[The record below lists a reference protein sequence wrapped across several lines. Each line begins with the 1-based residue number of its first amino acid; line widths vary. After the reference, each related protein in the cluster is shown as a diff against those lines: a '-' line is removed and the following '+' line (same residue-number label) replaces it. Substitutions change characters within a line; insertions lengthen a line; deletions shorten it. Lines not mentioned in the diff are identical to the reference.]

1 MQQFFYFIYPEYKS
15 QKLLQ
20 MITALFIVFIF
31 AIFFASYLLAKKDD
45 KILDLQQRVT
55 FIEQKMDKKL
65 VSRLL
70 FVELKSVNSVLDTLN
85 NCFYEIDANGD
96 YDVDTEYRLEDVSD
110 EWWESL
116 SKGDLEVVNRIK

>member
-1 MQQFFYFIYPEYKS
+1 MT
-15 QKLLQ
+15 
-20 MITALFIVFIF
+20 TALFVVLIF
-31 AIFFASYLLAKKDD
+31 AIFIATYFLAKRDD
-45 KILDLQQRVT
+45 KILDLQHRVGYL
-55 FIEQKMDKKL
+55 EQKMDKKL

-85 NCFYEIDANGD
+85 NCFYEIDQNGD

-116 SKGDLEVVNRIK
+116 SKGDLEIVNKIK